1 MIHRKKSP
9 CLSWCLYLSQK
20 CIFGPHFQL
29 KYRHQPIPCIHLDM
43 PIAKFSCKIPFF
55 SYFLHTDPAH
65 IWATCW
71 SNCMMRWNPFPL
83 QPPPWS
89 VIWRTTCG
97 RVAGKGVY
105 WMLSFYMVLPAYWQ
119 GSHYTQ
125 NLASIINVFL
135 YLQYLI
141 SMVSDCWFGSVT
153 SCSCRYV
160 TWPPLAPTFWI
171 SSLCLSLLSLQQCRP
186 IHQPHTNR

>member
-1 MIHRKKSP
+1 M
-9 CLSWCLYLSQK
+9 
-20 CIFGPHFQL
+20 HFQL

-135 YLQYLI
+135 FAVFNQRGIILLGCLGDQL
-141 SMVSDCWFGSVT
+141 SV
-153 SCSCRYV
+153 
-160 TWPPLAPTFWI
+160 
-171 SSLCLSLLSLQQCRP
+171 SLCHLLLPDPPPTDLLDFQSLPVSAISTTMLAHSSTTYKQVISTQ
-186 IHQPHTNR
+186 